1 MKITLSGLPG
11 SGTTT
16 VVSLL
21 SEKLNIQVISAGI
34 AFRELASERSLSLEE
49 FGKVAED
56 DRAID
61 RLIDQKQKD
70 MSAAQDDI
78 IAEGRLSGH
87 MINSNLK
94 VWLKAPL
101 EVRSKR
107 VAKREGWSV
116 KQALLKIKKRENC
129 DFSRYNK
136 YYQIDLN
143 DLSIYDLIIDSSK
156 WKPESIVEI
165 ISSALQ
171 ELKN

>member
-1 MKITLSGLPG
+1 MKISLSGLAG
-11 SGTTT
+11 SGTTS

-34 AFRELASERSLSLEE
+34 AFRGMASERNLSLEE
-49 FGKVAED
+49 FGKVAD
-56 DRAID
+56 GDQAID
-61 RLIDQKQKD
+61 RLIDLKQKE
-70 MSAAQDDI
+70 MSAGKDDI

-87 MINSNLK
+87 MINSDLN

-101 EVRSKR
+101 EIRSKR
-107 VAKREGWSV
+107 VAKREGWPM

-129 DFSRYNK
+129 DFLRYKK

-156 WKPESIVEI
+156 WNPESIVEI
-165 ISSALQ
+165 ILSALQ